1 MSNVVNMRD
10 YKKEIQRLEDKKW
23 DILLRHGQ
31 TVAAVLWAPIDARLS
46 KLYSWWVNEM
56 YKLGRERELPFHL
69 RRRE

>member
-10 YKKEIQRLEDKKW
+10 YKKEIKRLEDKKW

-31 TVAAVLWAPIDARLS
+31 TVAIVLWEPIDARLS

-56 YKLGRERELPFHL
+56 YKLGQERELPFHL
-69 RRRE
+69 RRRD